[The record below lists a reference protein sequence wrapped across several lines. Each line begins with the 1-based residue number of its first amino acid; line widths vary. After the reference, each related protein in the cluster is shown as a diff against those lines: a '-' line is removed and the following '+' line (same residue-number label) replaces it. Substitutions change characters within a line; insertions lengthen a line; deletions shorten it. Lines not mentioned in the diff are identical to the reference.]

1 MVSLDQLPDVLTARE
16 AMAVCRL
23 SKNAFYR
30 LVASGDIPAIRL
42 GRSLRFSKV
51 AIAEMLNPKVADRG

>member
-1 MVSLDQLPDVLTARE
+1 MADLDELPAVLTARE

-30 LVASGDIPAIRL
+30 LVAAGDIPAIRL
-42 GRSLRFSKV
+42 GRSLRFSK
-51 AIAEMLNPKVADRG
+51 AALLALLDPKAPDRG